1 MKKEGAVSVSF
12 KYIGLSPKIFGSK
25 KNELPSKIFIG
36 SSLNYISCLLPM
48 VKEGD
53 V

>member
-25 KNELPSKIFIG
+25 KMSFPQKYLLDQVKII
-36 SSLNYISCLLPM
+36 
-48 VKEGD
+48 
-53 V
+53 